1 MSNEN
6 ENQETAVAMTEQEG
20 QGLAEFF
27 ASDFDKE
34 LKDAKPVLA
43 LSKNYLEFKKKGDS
57 MRVVFLGMG
66 EYKEIKDGKT
76 LVHLIANF
84 ADGERKCYYTRSVKI
99 IQDVQGIARF
109 SNLEITFDGSE
120 DIGNNR
126 TLKHFTVM
134 LLK

>member
-6 ENQETAVAMTEQEG
+6 ENNVALTEKEG

-27 ASDFDKE
+27 DSDFDKE
-34 LKDAKPVLA
+34 LKDAKPVLS
-43 LSKNYLEFKKKGDS
+43 LSKNYLEFEKKGDTK
-57 MRVVFLGMG
+57 RVVFLGMG
-66 EYKEIKDGKT
+66 EYKEIKDGNTK
-76 LVHLIANF
+76 VHLIANF

-99 IQDVQGIARF
+99 IQDVQGITRF
-109 SNLEITFDGSE
+109 SNLDITFDGSE